1 MKTFI
6 GLLRGINIAGHNL
19 VSMADLRAVLARLGF
34 EEPRTLLQSGN
45 VVFRSNLSSGEKIE
59 KLLEEEAKKRLSIDT
74 PFFVRSVPEW
84 ESIIKRNPFPAA
96 ARSDPSHLVVVFF
109 KDAPG
114 PKAVKALQGAIVG
127 REVLRVDGREAYITY
142 PDGIG
147 KSKLTMT
154 LVDSK
159 LETRGTARN
168 WNTVLKLAS
177 LCATP

>member
-19 VSMADLRAVLARLGF
+19 VAMADLRDMLTSLGF

-45 VVFRSNLSSGEKIE
+45 VVFRSNISSGEKIE
-59 KLLEEEAKKRLSIDT
+59 KLLEEEAKKRLSIET
-74 PFFVRSVPEW
+74 PFFVRSVPGW
-84 ESIIKRNPFPAA
+84 ESIVGRNPFPAA
-96 ARSDPSHLVVVFF
+96 ARRDPSHLVLVCF
-109 KDAPG
+109 KDPPEA
-114 PKAVKALQGAIVG
+114 KAVKALQGAIVG
-127 REVLRVDGREAYITY
+127 RETLRVDGREAYITY

-159 LETRGTARN
+159 LRTRGTARN
-168 WNTVLKLAS
+168 WNTVLKLAAM
-177 LCATP
+177 CTE